1 MLHKSPREFLF
12 RAYTFI
18 SFFRILA
25 RFSFVWVFFSILPQ
39 TLNENVAS
47 RNPFDV
53 CISVYCA
60 ASYQNDNYLQT
71 YGFLLM
77 LIDFRG
83 RQNTYRVPKL
93 CLQGDGEQLG
103 VLLWR
108 FHRLLHP
115 LVAKSPATAH
125 FFFDCICFT
134 FILSSSVALKTS
146 SAAIYSKNASASISL
161 TSSRFTFL
169 KIFLHASLNG
179 LSRVVSLALTVV
191 MVAGQQSLYINVS

>member
-18 SFFRILA
+18 SFFEARLLA
-25 RFSFVWVFFSILPQ
+25 RFSFVWVSFSILPQ

-53 CISVYCA
+53 CISVYWA
-60 ASYQNDNYLQT
+60 ASCQNENYLQT

-103 VLLWR
+103 VLL
-108 FHRLLHP
+108 
-115 LVAKSPATAH
+115 
-125 FFFDCICFT
+125 
-134 FILSSSVALKTS
+134 
-146 SAAIYSKNASASISL
+146 
-161 TSSRFTFL
+161 
-169 KIFLHASLNG
+169 
-179 LSRVVSLALTVV
+179 
-191 MVAGQQSLYINVS
+191 